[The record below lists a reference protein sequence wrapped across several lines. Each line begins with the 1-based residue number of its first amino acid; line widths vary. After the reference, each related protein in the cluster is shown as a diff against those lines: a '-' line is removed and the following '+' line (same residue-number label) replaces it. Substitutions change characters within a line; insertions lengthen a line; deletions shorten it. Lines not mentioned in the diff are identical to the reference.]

1 MKKQSSKDVTASAV
15 IEGEKSLLTVTMAYD
30 ESVSEVKGTVVSN
43 DNRTYNVILNR
54 TAPNVYV
61 GSMDTVAE
69 GGYILNLQITN
80 TKGETDSVNTGFAIA
95 YPKEYDRRNWG
106 KGDILLNRI
115 AEATGGRV
123 LTSGEDVFTQKPQAV
138 SESKSLTNLFL
149 VLALIVFLLDVFFRR
164 FYIVTQKLESI
175 LKGLKKEKNQ
185 TVPQQTVQNK
195 NFEREMKQAQKR
207 QQKKEKNQKEQQQNS
222 ESMATQLAQAKK
234 KRKR

>member
-1 MKKQSSKDVTASAV
+1 
-15 IEGEKSLLTVTMAYD
+15 MAYD

-43 DNRTYNVILNR
+43 DNRTYDIILNR

-61 GSMDTVAE
+61 GSMDTIAE

-106 KGDILLNRI
+106 KGDVLLNRI

-149 VLALIVFLLDVFFRR
+149 ILALIVFLLDVFFRR
-164 FYIVTQKLESI
+164 FYIVTQKLESV
-175 LKGLKKEKNQ
+175 LKGLKKEKKQ
-185 TVPQQTVQNK
+185 TVTQQKVQNN
-195 NFEREMKQAQKR
+195 NFEKEMKQAQKR
-207 QQKKEKNQKEQQQNS
+207 S
-222 ESMATQLAQAKK
+222 EEHTSELQSQ
-234 KRKR
+234 R

>member
-1 MKKQSSKDVTASAV
+1 M
-15 IEGEKSLLTVTMAYD
+15 TVTMAYD
-30 ESVSEVKGTVVSN
+30 ESVSEVEGTVVSN
-43 DNRTYNVILNR
+43 DNKTYNVILNR

-61 GSMDTVAE
+61 GTMDTIAE

-106 KGDILLNRI
+106 KGEVLLNRI

-123 LTSGEDVFTQKPQAV
+123 LTNGEEVFTQKPQAV

-149 VLALIVFLLDVFFRR
+149 ILALIVFLLDVFFRR
-164 FYIVTQKLESI
+164 FYIVTQKLENI
-175 LKGLKKEKNQ
+175 LKNLKKEKKQ
-185 TVPQQTVQNK
+185 TVPQQTVQYN
-195 NFEREMKQAQKR
+195 NFEKEMKQAQKR
-207 QQKKEKNQKEQQQNS
+207 QQKKEKNQKEQQQNNN
-222 ESMATQLAQAKK
+222 MATQLAEAKK